1 MLELT
6 AAKRVRGEVVKR
18 KRMSRVVVGGDPQL
32 IVRGG
37 RQAGHAENSL
47 RRLNA
52 VWHET
57 PLEITESDASK
68 CSLQKY
74 QLKISISYVFCK
86 NIQL

>member
-1 MLELT
+1 MAERLSRWAIPTLSATLELT

-52 VWHET
+52 V
-57 PLEITESDASK
+57 
-68 CSLQKY
+68 
-74 QLKISISYVFCK
+74 
-86 NIQL
+86 